1 MAGALWLG
9 HFRTPSVAFGAT
21 FPRTPSVAFGA
32 TFPGPP
38 PALRATSPQCHY
50 GVAWRGWLS
59 TSLPILMG
67 VWLTLV
73 LPLRWA

>member
-1 MAGALWLG
+1 MREYPEGGEGALAVG
-9 HFRTPSVAFGAT
+9 HPQTPSVASG
-21 FPRTPSVAFGA
+21 
-32 TFPGPP
+32 
-38 PALRATSPQCHY
+38 ATSPQCHY